1 MFELI
6 LVFEE
11 KFHLILLLKT
21 MRSYFNKGI
30 KLIEQKKYL
39 KEKSFFKEVDSFRK
53 LEENISLNKR
63 SFLRKIIAKY
73 HEKKY

>member
-11 KFHLILLLKT
+11 KFHLILIIKT

-30 KLIEQKKYL
+30 KLFNQK
-39 KEKSFFKEVDSFRK
+39 
-53 LEENISLNKR
+53 NISRQKI
-63 SFLRKIIAKY
+63 FL
-73 HEKKY
+73 KKLIHSES

>member
-21 MRSYFNKGI
+21 MKSYFNKGI

-39 KEKSFFKEVDSFRK
+39 EEKSFLKK
-53 LEENISLNKR
+53 LIHSES
-63 SFLRKIIAKY
+63 
-73 HEKKY
+73 

>member
-11 KFHLILLLKT
+11 KFHLILLLKS
-21 MRSYFNKGI
+21 MKNYFNKGI

-39 KEKSFFKEVDSFRK
+39 KEKKVFLKK
-53 LEENISLNKR
+53 LIHSES
-63 SFLRKIIAKY
+63 
-73 HEKKY
+73 